1 MQKEII
7 AEIAVIAA
15 REAITARDTIFAEAF
30 DARFHDVKL
39 LMKNYRRLK
48 SHYDF
53 TSKKALE
60 VISINSLHY
69 KTELIMSHV
78 EKMLKVY
85 CTLCQNSPEES
96 RRWQILYHRYIS
108 ENPMKIDEIVAQFN
122 IDKRTFYRDVN
133 RAMEDMAVL
142 LFGIEA
148 LGTWKHGLT
157 KK

>member
-7 AEIAVIAA
+7 AEIATIAA
-15 REAITARDTIFAEAF
+15 KEALAAKDNIFAEAF

-48 SHYDF
+48 NHYNL

-69 KTELIMSHV
+69 KTELMMNHV
-78 EKMLKVY
+78 DKMLNAY
-85 CTLCQNSPEES
+85 CAICQNSPEES

-108 ENPMKIDEIVAQFN
+108 EKPMKIDEISKQLS
-122 IDKRTFYRDVN
+122 IDKRTYYRDVN